1 MHGARQAQQDASAA
15 TALAAAAAP
24 LQPRTWGLH
33 SAPAATR
40 ARVLCREPQG
50 VYILTMLP
58 ESGPAATPAP
68 RFLASDTPP
77 TSPNTAFP
85 ASCQARLYRDPQS
98 TPSPTMPPYPP
109 LPSRPRPSSAPR
121 YTPHTRVAPIHASLP
136 IATSVADRSRRLPIA
151 ARALTS
157 SHVYHM
163 PIALSLPHHPQGS
176 RCYAKGAHHA
186 ECLPVGTC
194 RERWPSAS
202 CDELAEVT
210 TCAGFGGDCT
220 SSGCCATAGQHCFM
234 KDRYLS
240 RCMHACVPTDE
251 LRGWSYA
258 YAGEL
263 EHSRLTLESS
273 NTLDSYSTTMI

>member
-136 IATSVADRSRRLPIA
+136 YTRRSHTRVAPHRHFCGRSQPSLAHRCACPHIVTCLSHAHRPLA
-151 ARALTS
+151 S
-157 SHVYHM
+157 S
-163 PIALSLPHHPQGS
+163 PSAGLSL
-176 RCYAKGAHHA
+176 
-186 ECLPVGTC
+186 L
-194 RERWPSAS
+194 REGRPPRG
-202 CDELAEVT
+202 VP
-210 TCAGFGGDCT
+210 
-220 SSGCCATAGQHCFM
+220 SSGDLPRAMAVG
-234 KDRYLS
+234 
-240 RCMHACVPTDE
+240 E
-251 LRGWSYA
+251 LR
-258 YAGEL
+258 
-263 EHSRLTLESS
+263 
-273 NTLDSYSTTMI
+273 